1 MEKNTFDLFQ
11 FMQANCISKRGIYG
25 LFDFMTRSGK
35 TVFVNDFSG
44 GGEAAQIPGFTS
56 FDSLEG
62 NGIRSEVTGA
72 EFDPQ
77 YESIRRGDHLE
88 VQYRDEGK
96 LIERITLSDL
106 FPKGTPVVIVTGS
119 ESLRRVCPMF
129 NRRSEM
135 MDWMHLVCE
144 YTILRATTS
153 DPVPYYWESNML
165 ELARYLYENQPDK
178 VADRSIYDRCV
189 L

>member
-1 MEKNTFDLFQ
+1 MNKNEIF
-11 FMQANCISKRGIYG
+11 G
-25 LFDFMTRSGK
+25 LFDFMTRNSK
-35 TVFVNDFSG
+35 SVFVNDFSG
-44 GGEAAQIPGFTS
+44 WGEAAKIPGFPS
-56 FDSLEG
+56 FDSPEG
-62 NGIRSEVTGA
+62 NGIRSEATGA

-96 LIERITLSDL
+96 LIDRITLGDL

-119 ESLRRVCPMF
+119 EALRRICPMF
-129 NRRSEM
+129 KRRSEM
-135 MDWMHLVCE
+135 MDWMHLVCAYVE
-144 YTILRATTS
+144 ARASSS

-165 ELARYLYENQPDK
+165 ELARYLYENQAEK
-178 VADRSIYDRCV
+178 VADRSIYDKCV

>member
-1 MEKNTFDLFQ
+1 MSMEKNKIF
-11 FMQANCISKRGIYG
+11 G

-35 TVFVNDFSG
+35 TTFVNDFSG
-44 GGEAAQIPGFTS
+44 WGEAAHIPGFPS
-56 FDSLEG
+56 FSSPEG
-62 NGIRSEVTGA
+62 NGIRSEATGA

-96 LIERITLSDL
+96 LIERVTLGDL

-119 ESLRRVCPMF
+119 EALRRVCPLF
-129 NRRSEM
+129 KRRSEM
-135 MDWMHLVCE
+135 MDWMHMVAE
-144 YTILRATTS
+144 YTMLRAATS
-153 DPVPYYWESNML
+153 DPVPYYWEGNML
-165 ELARYLYENQPDK
+165 ELARYLYENRPDK
-178 VADRSIYDRCV
+178 VADRSIYDKCV